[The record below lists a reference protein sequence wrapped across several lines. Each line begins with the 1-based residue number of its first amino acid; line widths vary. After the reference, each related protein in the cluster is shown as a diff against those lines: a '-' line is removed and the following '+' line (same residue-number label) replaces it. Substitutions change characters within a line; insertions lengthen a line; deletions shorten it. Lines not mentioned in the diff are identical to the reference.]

1 VLNDLGFGDSE
12 PTRLHV
18 DNQSAIVV
26 ACNPEHHSRMKHVD
40 RRHYFVCECVEN
52 LQIVV
57 PFVAS
62 ADFFT
67 KALCPKAFFPMRN
80 RIMNHDPG
88 RAAICD
94 GSLPGLPAALPL
106 DNLEASFDL

>member
-1 VLNDLGFGDSE
+1 M
-12 PTRLHV
+12 
-18 DNQSAIVV
+18 A
-26 ACNPEHHSRMKHVD
+26 
-40 RRHYFVCECVEN
+40 HYFVRECVEN

-62 ADFFT
+62 ADNYAYFFT

-88 RAAICD
+88 RAAAC
-94 GSLPGLPAALPL
+94 GGASPAALPWDAL
-106 DNLEASFDL
+106 VASFDT

>member
-1 VLNDLGFGDSE
+1 
-12 PTRLHV
+12 
-18 DNQSAIVV
+18 
-26 ACNPEHHSRMKHVD
+26 MKHVD